1 MQSRELESASK
12 ASNGNQ
18 NPHGSWSGFEQ
29 CLDSIVRHCQSK
41 ALRESLRKVL
51 KKALQSL
58 GPLEAKVLRLGH
70 TCLGVRV
77 EYDPVLTEDRPEI
90 G

>member
-1 MQSRELESASK
+1 MQSRELESVSK
-12 ASNGNQ
+12 ASNENR
-18 NPHGSWSGFEQ
+18 NPRGSWSGFEQ

-51 KKALQSL
+51 KKAFQSL
-58 GPLEAKVLRLGH
+58 GPPKAKVLRLGH

-77 EYDPVLTEDRPEI
+77 DGV
-90 G
+90 